1 MKIID
6 CFIFYNEIDLLNYRL
21 NTLDEVVDYFI
32 IVESTHTHRGFKKE
46 MFFEKNK
53 ELFEK
58 FENKI
63 INIIVDDFPYKYPNV
78 NIKLNQQWEN
88 ERYQR
93 NCINKGLEK
102 INLDCSDIIIITD
115 VDEIPDREM
124 LKKIKNNEIDIQI
137 NELEMD
143 LYYCNLN
150 HKKNSKWPS
159 ARIIKY
165 KMYKTLSLNCNDIRF
180 YNCPKI
186 VNAGWH
192 LSYFGDSSFIQNKI
206 KNMAHQEFNNEN
218 FTNIDKINKR
228 IENFCDIF
236 DRDNEI
242 HNKVIKISV
251 KDNNRLPYEY
261 EKYLNKYYNL

>member
-1 MKIID
+1 
-6 CFIFYNEIDLLNYRL
+6 LVR
-21 NTLDEVVDYFI
+21 
-32 IVESTHTHRGFKKE
+32 S
-46 MFFEKNK
+46 KNK
-53 ELFEK
+53 STLFEK
-58 FENKI
+58 ANTNGFLKSLNAGLFLGERIYLIEALKEILELMLDNPIKGFPFGES
-63 INIIVDDFPYKYPNV
+63 DDQLLWQY
-78 NIKLNQQWEN
+78 LMS
-88 ERYQR
+88 
-93 NCINKGLEK
+93 NC
-102 INLDCSDIIIITD
+102 
-115 VDEIPDREM
+115 
-124 LKKIKNNEIDIQI
+124 KNNEIDIQI

-261 EKYLNKYYNL
+261 ERYLNKYYNL